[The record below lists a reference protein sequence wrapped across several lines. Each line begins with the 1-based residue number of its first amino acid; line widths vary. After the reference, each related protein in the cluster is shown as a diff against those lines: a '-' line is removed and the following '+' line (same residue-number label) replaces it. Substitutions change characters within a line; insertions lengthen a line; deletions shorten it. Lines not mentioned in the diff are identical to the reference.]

1 MNKKIFGYILAALL
15 FLGGLGIC
23 EDAEAET
30 ATIVDGMGHSVNVS
44 TPVLE
49 AVSISSR
56 ASEVICALGAG
67 DRIVGRDSYSV
78 FPPSLEDVPVV
89 AGFSY
94 SPSVELILELEP
106 DLVIADSMLPAD
118 NRKTME
124 DAGIPVIVETD
135 WDPTTIGTAVSHLG
149 ILLEKE
155 DEAEE
160 LIDFMGTYQEI
171 VDERVSGLSDE
182 DKPAVFFEW
191 QRAYYSMGSGTL
203 FHNLTTVSGGR
214 NIAAEEPVQYPTLSP
229 EWVVERDP
237 DVIVRY
243 VSNTAGENLTENMAE
258 RRNEILARPELAEVK
273 AIKDDRV
280 YILGDPVASG
290 IRSLIGELYLAK
302 WFHPTLFEDIDPE
315 AVHRELLKKFFDQ
328 DLVEVG
334 VYS

>member
-1 MNKKIFGYILAALL
+1 MNAKLSGFVLIALVL
-15 FLGGLGIC
+15 LSCVGVC
-23 EDAEAET
+23 EDANAET
-30 ATIVDGMGHSVNVS
+30 ITIVDGKGHSVDVS

-49 AVSISSR
+49 VVSISSR
-56 ASEVICALGAG
+56 ASEVICALGAV

-89 AGFSY
+89 AKSSY

-124 DAGIPVIVETD
+124 DAGIPVIVETA

-155 DEAEE
+155 DEAGV
-160 LIDFMGTYQEI
+160 LIDFMETYQELI
-171 VDERVSGLSDE
+171 DERVSGLSDE

-191 QRAYYSMGSGTL
+191 QRAYYSMGNGTL
-203 FHNLTTVSGGR
+203 FHNLTTAAGGM

-229 EWVVERDP
+229 EWIVEKDP

-243 VSNTAGENLTENMAE
+243 VSNTAEENLTEKMVGT
-258 RRNEILARPELAEVK
+258 RDEILARPELAEVK

-302 WFHPTLFEDIDPE
+302 WFNPALFEDIDPE
-315 AVHRELLKKFFDQ
+315 AVHRELLKDFFDQ